1 MQIDR
6 LFETIY
12 ILLHKKTTTAKELA
26 ERFEVSERT
35 IYRDIETLSS
45 AGIPIYASQGMGG
58 GISLLN
64 DYVLDKSILSEK
76 EQNEILYA
84 LQSLSVTKA
93 PQTNQVLAKLSSLF
107 NKNTT
112 SWIEVDFSPWGRD
125 ESRIEQFTILKD
137 AILGRRIIEFDYFN
151 SSGEK
156 CTRRVEPIKLIFKVN
171 AWYLQ
176 AFCLMK
182 NTKRTFKI
190 SRMSDLWIT
199 PQTFV
204 ERDSD
209 ELPESGQ
216 VPIHQEW
223 IDLCLKI
230 SAQGAYRVYDEFN
243 KKDITQN
250 DDGSFTVTASL
261 PDSKWLIRYLLSF
274 GADIEVVSPQ
284 AIRDRVKNESI
295 GITNKYSIE
304 T

>member
-1 MQIDR
+1 MQINR

-45 AGIPIYASQGMGG
+45 AGIPIYASQGKGG
-58 GISLLN
+58 GISLLD
-64 DYVLDKSILSEK
+64 DYVLDKSILSER

-93 PQTNQVLAKLSSLF
+93 PQMNQVLAKLSSLF
-107 NKNTT
+107 NKNNT
-112 SWIEVDFSPWGRD
+112 SWIEVDFSPWGSD
-125 ESRIEQFTILKD
+125 ESSIGQFTILKD
-137 AILGRRIIEFDYFN
+137 AILNHRIIEFDYFN

-156 CTRRVEPIKLIFKVN
+156 STRRAEPMKLIFKVN

-176 AFCLMK
+176 AFCLTK
-182 NTKRTFKI
+182 NTNRTFKI

-204 ERDSD
+204 ERNSD
-209 ELPESGQ
+209 EVPESGLM
-216 VPIHQEW
+216 PKHQNW

-230 SAQGAYRVYDEFN
+230 SAEGGISR
-243 KKDITQN
+243 
-250 DDGSFTVTASL
+250 
-261 PDSKWLIRYLLSF
+261 IR
-274 GADIEVVSPQ
+274 
-284 AIRDRVKNESI
+284 
-295 GITNKYSIE
+295 
-304 T
+304 

>member
-1 MQIDR
+1 MQINR

-45 AGIPIYASQGMGG
+45 AGIPIYASQGKGG
-58 GISLLN
+58 GISLLD
-64 DYVLDKSILSEK
+64 DYVLDKSILSER

-93 PQTNQVLAKLSSLF
+93 PQMNQVLAKLSSLF
-107 NKNTT
+107 NKNNT
-112 SWIEVDFSPWGRD
+112 SWIEVDFSPWGSD
-125 ESRIEQFTILKD
+125 ESSIGQFTILKE
-137 AILGRRIIEFDYFN
+137 AILNHRIIEFDYFN

-156 CTRRVEPIKLIFKVN
+156 STRRAEPMKLIFKVN

-176 AFCLMK
+176 AFCLTK
-182 NTKRTFKI
+182 NTDRTFKI

-204 ERDSD
+204 ERNSD
-209 ELPESGQ
+209 EVPESGLM
-216 VPIHQEW
+216 PKHQNW

-230 SAQGAYRVYDEFN
+230 SAEGAYRVYDEF
-243 KKDITQN
+243 KEKDITQN
-250 DDGSFTVTASL
+250 DDGSFTVTTSL

-274 GADIEVVSPQ
+274 GSDAEVLSPKNIHD
-284 AIRDRVKNESI
+284 AFRDELNDMM
-295 GITNKYSIE
+295 GKYK
-304 T
+304 

>member
-45 AGIPIYASQGMGG
+45 AGIPIYASQGKGG
-58 GISLLN
+58 GISLLD
-64 DYVLDKSILSEK
+64 DYVLDKSILSER

-84 LQSLSVTKA
+84 LQSLSVTKV
-93 PQTNQVLAKLSSLF
+93 PQMDQVLAKLSSLF
-107 NKNTT
+107 NKNNT
-112 SWIEVDFSPWGRD
+112 SWIEVDFSPWGSD
-125 ESRIEQFTILKD
+125 ESSIGQFTILKD
-137 AILGRRIIEFDYFN
+137 AILSRRIIEFDYFN

-156 CTRRVEPIKLIFKVN
+156 STRRVEPMKLIFKVN

-176 AFCLMK
+176 AFCLTK
-182 NTKRTFKI
+182 NTNRTFKI
-190 SRMSDLWIT
+190 SRISDLWIT

-204 ERDSD
+204 ERNSD
-209 ELPESGQ
+209 ELSESGQ
-216 VPIHQEW
+216 MPKHQDW

-230 SAQGAYRVYDEFN
+230 SAEGAYRVYDEFDETSIAKN
-243 KKDITQN
+243 Q
-250 DDGSFTVTASL
+250 DGSFTVTASL
-261 PDSKWLIRYLLSF
+261 PDGKWLIRYLLSF
-274 GADIEVVSPQ
+274 SADIEVVSPQ
-284 AIRDRVKNESI
+284 TIRDRVKNESI
-295 GITNKYSIE
+295 KIINQYSIE